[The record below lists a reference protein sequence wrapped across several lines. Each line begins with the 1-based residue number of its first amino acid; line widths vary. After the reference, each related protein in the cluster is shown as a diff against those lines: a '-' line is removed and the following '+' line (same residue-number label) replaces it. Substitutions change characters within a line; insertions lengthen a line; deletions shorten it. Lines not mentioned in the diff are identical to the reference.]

1 MGESNDVRK
10 VRDVLT
16 HEMKR
21 GTLVIH
27 LKGDLDHHS
36 AESLRQEMD
45 RLLCDLSV
53 HRVVLDLSGLGFMDS
68 SGIGLIIGRYKIL
81 KRRGGQMAIHSGNRR
96 VDRILQLSGL
106 YEIIER
112 LA

>member
-1 MGESNDVRK
+1 
-10 VRDVLT
+10 
-16 HEMKR
+16 
-21 GTLVIH
+21 
-27 LKGDLDHHS
+27 
-36 AESLRQEMD
+36 MD

-68 SGIGLIIGRYKIL
+68 SGIGLIIGRYKTD
-81 KRRGGQMAIHSGNRR
+81 RQGGAARMAMCSSGNRR

>member
-1 MGESNDVRK
+1 M
-10 VRDVLT
+10 LT
-16 HEMKR
+16 HEMNR

-36 AESLRQEMD
+36 AEEMRGEMD
-45 RLLCDLSV
+45 RLLCDTSI
-53 HRVVLDLSGLGFMDS
+53 HRVVLDMSGLGFMDS

-81 KRRGGQMAIHSGNRR
+81 KKRGGQMAIRSGNRR

-112 LA
+112 FA

>member
-1 MGESNDVRK
+1 
-10 VRDVLT
+10 VLT
-16 HEMKR
+16 HEMSR
-21 GTLVIH
+21 GTLTIR

-36 AESLRQEMD
+36 AGELREEMD
-45 RLLCDLSV
+45 RLLSDPAV
-53 HRVVLDLSGLGFMDS
+53 RRVVLDMSALGFMDS
-68 SGIGLIIGRYKIL
+68 SGIGLILGRYKL
-81 KRRGGQMAIHSGNRR
+81 LRRRGGQLLIRSGNRR

>member
-1 MGESNDVRK
+1 M
-10 VRDVLT
+10 LT
-16 HEMKR
+16 HEMNR

-36 AESLRQEMD
+36 AGGLREEMD
-45 RLLCDLSV
+45 RLLCDTDV
-53 HRVVLDLSGLGFMDS
+53 HRVVLDMSGLGFMDS
-68 SGIGLIIGRYKIL
+68 SGIGLIIGRYRIL
-81 KRRGGQMAIHSGNRR
+81 RRRGGQLAIRSGNRR
-96 VDRILQLSGL
+96 VDRILQMSGL

>member
-1 MGESNDVRK
+1 MK
-10 VRDVLT
+10 DVLT
-16 HEMKR
+16 HEMNR
-21 GTLVIH
+21 GTLVIR
-27 LKGDLDHHS
+27 LEGDLDHHS
-36 AESLRQEMD
+36 AEAIREEMD

-81 KRRGGQMAIHSGNRR
+81 KRRGGQLAIRSGNRR

-106 YEIIER
+106 YEIVER